1 MLRCKNCHRIFPRM
15 SVEQINK
22 LSRFTNPYIKC
33 TCPDCAGRVEKESAQ
48 QYVQRIGG
56 RLHYLWKSVFA
67 ANR

>member
-1 MLRCKNCHRIFPRM
+1 MLRCKNCQRIFPRM

-48 QYVQRIGG
+48 QSVQRIGLLA
-56 RLHYLWKSVFA
+56 RLKKWFGA
-67 ANR
+67 IANR